1 MRGDIRLFTIK
12 ERRAAFAVWLI
23 ALVGSVSLVLMIL
36 AAPALRAGTPRL
48 SALLYAVFTPLC
60 HQDPVRC
67 FHYAGYPVAVCGRC
81 LGIYIGFVLG
91 TLLYPFARGFAQ
103 APFPPAART
112 FLLVSLPVFLDV
124 AGNVLG
130 FWSSPIG
137 VRFATG
143 LFWGTL
149 LPAYFIAGMHEL
161 ATRIPGLRPP
171 PPGRAA

>member
-1 MRGDIRLFTIK
+1 MRGDARPFMMK
-12 ERRAAFAVWLI
+12 EGRPAFAVWLI
-23 ALVGSVSLVLMIL
+23 ALVGSVSLGLMTL
-36 AAPALRAGTPRL
+36 AAPALRAVSPRL
-48 SALLYAVFTPLC
+48 SALLYAAFAPLC
-60 HQDPVRC
+60 HQNPGRC
-67 FHYAGYPVAVCGRC
+67 FYYAGYPLAVCGRC
-81 LGIYIGFVLG
+81 LGIYIGFALG
-91 TLLYPFARGFAQ
+91 ALIYPFARGFARP
-103 APFPPAART
+103 PFPPAART

-171 PPGRAA
+171 PPGSAA